1 MTRTRSFSVVFASV
15 ILSLLLAFAGTG
27 KAFAAAAYTLRA
39 DGYCASASCIQSS
52 VDRSGLS
59 YLDYRKMG
67 VNLQIYAGHNYKS
80 QGATIAKMNVGD
92 VVTVTGNGS
101 AKYKVTKIVWA
112 SKRASSSSVPT
123 GVAFQTCVGTRLKL
137 AYVSKVT
144 TAPASHNP
152 SAHMDSV
159 SVNSDR
165 SITVK
170 GWGFDLDAKSSST
183 SVNVY
188 IDGKGYSVAANASRA
203 DVKKA
208 YKLGTDKVGFN
219 WKSPKLK
226 NGKHSIKVAV
236 INKGGGSN
244 QWFWSGTK
252 TVSA

>member
-1 MTRTRSFSVVFASV
+1 
-15 ILSLLLAFAGTG
+15 
-27 KAFAAAAYTLRA
+27 
-39 DGYCASASCIQSS
+39 
-52 VDRSGLS
+52 
-59 YLDYRKMG
+59 MG

-144 TAPASHNP
+144 KAPASHNP

-159 SVNSDR
+159 SVNSDG

-183 SVNVY
+183 SVHVY

-203 DVKKA
+203 DVKRV

-219 WKSPKLK
+219 WSSPTLK
-226 NGKHSIKVAV
+226 AGKHKVKVYA
-236 INKGGGSN
+236 INVGPGSHRVLYD
-244 QWFWSGTK
+244 GTI
-252 TVSA
+252 TVK